1 MESLQGATK
10 YMFTSLIAVLIGFC
24 LDLIV
29 GDPVYAWHP
38 VRIIGNMIAA
48 LENRVRDSFPKS
60 KKGELLAGMIL
71 VICVLLLTLA
81 IPYIILYLAYQISV
95 VMGVLMESIFCY
107 QILATRSLKD
117 ESMKVFE
124 KLKQNDLKEARKAV
138 SMIVGRDTNELNE
151 VGIVKATVET
161 IAENTSDGC
170 IAPLIYLVIGGPV
183 LGFCYKAINTMDSMI
198 GYKNEKYLYYG
209 RIAARLDDVV
219 NFIPARISAMLML
232 FATLFNSDFN
242 TANSWKIYN
251 RDKYKHASP
260 NSAHTEA
267 VMAGAL
273 QVELAGNAI
282 YFGKEYQKPTIG
294 ESKRPVEMMDI
305 VRANRLLYMTSV
317 SGLILFLI
325 LKWICIWIVTN

>member
-1 MESLQGATK
+1 
-10 YMFTSLIAVLIGFC
+10 MFTSLIAVLIGFC

-48 LENRVRDSFPKS
+48 LENKVRDSFPKS
-60 KKGELLAGMIL
+60 KKGELLAGMVL
-71 VICVLLLTLA
+71 VLCVLMLTLA
-81 IPYIILYLAYQISV
+81 IPYGILYLAYHFSIV
-95 VMGVLMESIFCY
+95 IGVLVESIFCY

-117 ESMKVFE
+117 ESSKVFE
-124 KLKQNDLKEARKAV
+124 KLKQNDLEEARKAV

-151 VGIVKATVET
+151 AGIIKATVET

-183 LGFCYKAINTMDSMI
+183 LGFCYKAVNTMDSMI
-198 GYKNEKYLYYG
+198 GYKNKKYLYYG
-209 RIAARLDDVV
+209 RIAARLDDIV
-219 NFIPARISAMLML
+219 NFIPARISAFLML

-242 TANSWKIYN
+242 TGNAWKIYN
-251 RDKYKHASP
+251 RDKYQHASP

-273 QVELAGNAI
+273 QVELAGNAF
-282 YFGKEYQKPTIG
+282 YFGKEHQKPTIG
-294 ESKRPVEMMDI
+294 DARRPVEMMDI
-305 VRANRLLYMTSV
+305 ARANRLLYMTAV
-317 SGLILFLI
+317 SGLILFLA
-325 LKWICIWIVTN
+325 LKGVCIWILTN